1 MSKGRLALVM
11 TLVVLVLAAG
21 GFWVYS
27 KYSSGKSVFD
37 ASADAPTGSD
47 YNAKVLEIN
56 SVSSEPVPT
65 GSSIEYGITVNYDE
79 FWKVVLGNTQPT
91 KEKIEAWQTAH
102 PNDRYYLRGWLADG
116 LDSTTGKWL
125 FNLPNYEVQLT
136 YSTVTDK
143 TADYV
148 TYHGKATA
156 PEYNALKDRKIYN
169 IARIARCDAGKNCST
184 TKLNKI
190 AEAVDTQIIAYNKT
204 GANLTVYRGDVHGV
218 GPQKI
223 LPGSHQVTPIVIK
236 GSNNGK
242 SGVVGNVNLKISTQF
257 FTAPITL
264 ISLTTKKDG
273 KNVPIDMGTAHFE
286 PGGQTINYYDV
297 PIGDVM
303 EKELFLEVR
312 GPLIYDVNTTTS
324 VNRTIK
330 VEVSSPSVDS
340 NLEKSSANLE
350 YLLYL

>member
-1 MSKGRLALVM
+1 MSKGKIALVI
-11 TLVVLVLAAG
+11 TLSVLVLAAG
-21 GFWVYS
+21 GFLAYT
-27 KYSSGKSVFD
+27 KYSGNSVFD
-37 ASADAPTGSD
+37 ASADTPTGSGF
-47 YNAKVLEIN
+47 NAKVLEIN
-56 SVSSEPVPT
+56 SVSPEPVAT
-65 GSSIEYGITVNYDE
+65 GSSVEYGITVNYDE
-79 FWKVVLGNTQPT
+79 FWKVVLGNAQPT
-91 KEKIEAWQTAH
+91 KEKITAWQAAH

-125 FNLPNYEVQLT
+125 FDLPNYEVQLT
-136 YSTVTDK
+136 YSTVTNK

-242 SGVVGNVNLKISTQF
+242 SSVVSNVNLKISMTM
-257 FTAPITL
+257 FTTPITL
-264 ISLTTKKDG
+264 LSLTTKKDG
-273 KNVPIDMGTAHFE
+273 KNVPVDMGTAHFE
-286 PGGQTINYYDV
+286 PGGQTINYYNV
-297 PIGDVM
+297 PVGDVM

-312 GPLIYDVNTTTS
+312 GPTIYDVNTTTS
-324 VNRTIK
+324 ANRTIK
-330 VEVSSPSVDS
+330 VEVSSPSVDP

-350 YLLYL
+350 YLLYS